1 VRITPARNPL
11 LLALLLAVLALPVR
25 AGQDP
30 AGSQAPAG
38 DRTAKQ
44 VATVGTVLSHLAHA
58 VDPALPATIPPA
70 EALPLLRAQGLALQ
84 GEVDL
89 SAPLTAIQA
98 ARLAAAA
105 GIRLRSDKDD
115 PAAPLPAT
123 MVSPLVEILHLALT
137 GGSKP

>member
-1 VRITPARNPL
+1 MFITLARKPL
-11 LLALLLAVLALPVR
+11 LLALLLAVLIPPVL

-30 AGSQAPAG
+30 TGSEAPEA

-58 VDPALPATIPPA
+58 LDPDTPATIPPA
-70 EALPLLRAQGLALQ
+70 EALTLLRANGLALA

-89 SAPLTAIQA
+89 TAPLTAVQA

-105 GIRLRSDKDD
+105 GLRLRSDSDN
-115 PAAPLPAT
+115 PEAPLPAT

-137 GGSKP
+137 GSSQP